1 LLLLQQHA
9 ESNLGQPFI
18 SIPTMESAV
27 SAFVLFAIPQAQKD
41 SGHFHASLGLPTP
54 LPRQWSLIPAY
65 GESCTRLLLISPIAV
80 LSAA

>member
-1 LLLLQQHA
+1 LLLLQQHT
-9 ESNLGQPFI
+9 ESNLGQAFF

-54 LPRQWSLIPAY
+54 LQRQWSLIPA
-65 GESCTRLLLISPIAV
+65 
-80 LSAA
+80 